1 MQLSGTR
8 AEPRDPEALAWNTPT
23 AAFYRVQVRGEQEAS
38 SMKKVMR
45 RVHCAPTSPQGTA
58 LVLLRFA
65 IAMLSGAALGGN
77 LEH

>member
-8 AEPRDPEALAWNTPT
+8 AEPRDPGDLAWNTPT
-23 AAFYRVQVRGEQEAS
+23 AAFYRVQVRGEQGES

-58 LVLLRFA
+58 LALLRFA
-65 IAMLSGAALGGN
+65 RAILSGAALGGI
-77 LEH
+77 LDH